1 MIFATSLAWIA
12 VGIIILASAAL
23 AIVRDW
29 RWMLGF
35 LAALYLA
42 AFILTIQHWPL
53 GMSVVKLVTG
63 WMATAALGMTH
74 LGLSQP
80 TEEKQ
85 PFLVEGSAFRLFGA
99 AIAILI
105 GVSAGP
111 RIEEL
116 IPGIGLPVV
125 IGGIV
130 LIGTGLLRLGMTSD
144 ILRVVIGLFSVLS
157 GFEILYAAVE
167 SSILVAALLA
177 VANLGLALA
186 GSYLL
191 IHSSTVDV
199 EEEEDQS
206 T

>member
-1 MIFATSLAWIA
+1 MIFAIPLAWIA

-42 AFILTIQHWPL
+42 AFILTTQHWPL

-63 WMATAALGMTH
+63 WMATAALGMTR

-80 TEEKQ
+80 TEEKE
-85 PFLVEGSAFRLFGA
+85 PFLLEGSAFRLFGA

-130 LIGTGLLRLGMTSD
+130 LIGTGLLRLGMTTD

-199 EEEEDQS
+199 EEEEEQS

>member
-1 MIFATSLAWIA
+1 MFVTIIAWIA
-12 VGIIILASAAL
+12 VGIIMIASAAL
-23 AIVRDW
+23 TVIRDW

-42 AFILTIQHWPL
+42 AFILTTRHWPL

-63 WMATAALGMTH
+63 WMAIAALGMTR

-80 TEEKQ
+80 ADDKG
-85 PFLVEGSAFRLFGA
+85 PILLEGSAFRLFGA

-105 GVSAGP
+105 GVNAGP

-125 IGGIV
+125 IGSLV
-130 LIGTGLLRLGMTSD
+130 LIGAGLLHLGMTSD
-144 ILRVVIGLFSVLS
+144 ILRVVIGLFTVLS

-177 VANLGLALA
+177 AANLGLALA

-191 IHSSTVDV
+191 IHSSNV
-199 EEEEDQS
+199 EEEQPE
-206 T
+206 